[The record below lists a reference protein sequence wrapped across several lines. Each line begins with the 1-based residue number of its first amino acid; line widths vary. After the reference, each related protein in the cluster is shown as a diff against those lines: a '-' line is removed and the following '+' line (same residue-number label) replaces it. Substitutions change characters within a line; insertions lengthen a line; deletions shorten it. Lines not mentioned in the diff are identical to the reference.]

1 METLNHSEVNIDI
14 PQITERA
21 MLVELS
27 IGVYKFK
34 KTDKTLSDEVASN
47 KKAADG
53 VVEAK
58 KNLLTKCKPLEKIKK
73 LEGQARNWHYKHT
86 IPWSDSGLRLVTI
99 QQYLP
104 YVEQLNGFKDEFYK
118 LKREL
123 LNLYPDLINKQSFAS
138 GDLFN
143 RDDYA
148 TVEQLEDKFH
158 FGVNYFPL
166 PQSGDFRVDVP
177 NEIREQLQSNYDT
190 MFKKTLEGA
199 MSDLWKRLHDKLLHI
214 KESLVVAGDGKKKV
228 FRDTMLINAREL
240 CELLTNMNVTNDPE
254 LEQRRK
260 ELESAISGLTVDEL
274 RDSVLVREDVT
285 AKVDSILDKM
295 KF

>member
-1 METLNHSEVNIDI
+1 METLNHSEVNVDI

-58 KNLLTKCKPLEKIKK
+58 KNLLTKCEPLEKIKK

-104 YVEQLNGFKDEFYK
+104 YVEQLNGFKDEFYR

-138 GDLFN
+138 GDLF
-143 RDDYA
+143 
-148 TVEQLEDKFH
+148 
-158 FGVNYFPL
+158 
-166 PQSGDFRVDVP
+166 
-177 NEIREQLQSNYDT
+177 
-190 MFKKTLEGA
+190 KKTLEGA
-199 MSDLWKRLHDKLLHI
+199 MADLWKRLHDKLLHI
-214 KESLVVAGDGKKKV
+214 KESLVVAGDGKKKI